1 MNILIVEDNKEV
13 RDFFYEMV
21 NSIGRHEISVLT
33 NGRNALSVL
42 ADPDHGFDLV
52 LLDIEMP
59 RMSGSKV
66 VDMIH
71 DRVKVNFVIVTG
83 TPYELPQL
91 PEQIQVLRKPVE
103 YGDLE
108 LVIANVEKR
117 LAAEGDKQDPD
128 LASSE
133 S

>member
-1 MNILIVEDNKEV
+1 MNILIVEDNRDV
-13 RDFFYEMV
+13 REFFYEMV
-21 NSIGRHEISVLT
+21 NNIGRHEISILT

-71 DRVKVNFVIVTG
+71 DRVRVNFVVITG

-91 PEQIQVLRKPVE
+91 PESIKVLRKPIE
-103 YGDLE
+103 YEDLE
-108 LVIANVEKR
+108 AIISETEQALT
-117 LAAEGDKQDPD
+117 QQPPTPD
-128 LASSE
+128 GAGSQG
-133 S
+133 